1 MCVCLYNEPCITRP
15 TITDLYPS
23 ELNYHSFISSLDKC
37 NGSCNVANDLSTKI
51 CVPSETKDVNVEVF
65 KMITRIN

>member
-1 MCVCLYNEPCITRP
+1 MCVCSYNEPCITRP

-51 CVPSETKDVNVEVF
+51 CVKVF
-65 KMITRIN
+65 KNDNKNKLIKKNW